1 MEEGKNHMAGG
12 MAVLLDTGLEEDNP
26 PGSLENTGLGDMVG
40 DILDQHH
47 LDTAV
52 R

>member
-1 MEEGKNHMAGG
+1 MAGD

-26 PGSLENTGLGDMVG
+26 PGSLENTVLGDMVG
-40 DILDQHH
+40 DMLDRHL